1 MAENDKMVAV
11 VHMEPETLT
20 EEMLAIMSSNTDAQ
34 SGFFGDI
41 ARDDGVA
48 DSPLKAR
55 EKMETDFVLMKLLHV
70 ETAHITRA
78 VDDNGVVS
86 DFAIVAFDEY
96 PKGYYQGGGR
106 LTDFVLSW
114 AKACGD
120 DFSTNVQT
128 EGQKKLINF
137 SGNRMLPMLNKAFA
151 EHAHPAIVLKK
162 VKGKKQEYTDVL
174 MMGG

>member
-1 MAENDKMVAV
+1 MAENNMVAINV
-11 VHMEPETLT
+11 EPEVLT
-20 EEMLAIMSSNTDAQ
+20 EEMLALMSSSTDAQ
-34 SGFFGDI
+34 SGFFGNI

-55 EKMETDFVLMKLLHV
+55 EKLETESVLMKLLHV
-70 ETAHITRA
+70 EAAHITRA
-78 VDDNGVVS
+78 VDENGVVS
-86 DFAIVAFDEY
+86 DFAVVAFDEY
-96 PKGYYQGGGR
+96 PRSYYQGGAR

-120 DFSTNVQT
+120 DFSTNIQM

-137 SGNRMLPMLNKAFA
+137 NGNRMLPMLNKAFS